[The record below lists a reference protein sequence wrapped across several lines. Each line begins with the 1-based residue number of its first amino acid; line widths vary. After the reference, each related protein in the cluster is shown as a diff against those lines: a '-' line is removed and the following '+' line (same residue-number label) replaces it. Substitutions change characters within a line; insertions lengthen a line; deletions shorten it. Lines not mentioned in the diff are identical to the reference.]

1 MRAIRLGLAAAA
13 ILAALVTSPRAS
25 GAQTPTFP
33 SQVEL
38 VTVDAIVLGE
48 KGRPVRGL
56 TREDFT
62 LSEDG
67 KLQEIVSFEAF
78 DGAEVAE
85 EASPARRRWPR
96 TPAPP
101 RTGPEPSSCWWTTSG
116 STRGACRGCSRPSR
130 ECCRAPSARE
140 TR

>member
-1 MRAIRLGLAAAA
+1 
-13 ILAALVTSPRAS
+13 
-25 GAQTPTFP
+25 
-33 SQVEL
+33 
-38 VTVDAIVLGE
+38 VTVTRSSWAR
-48 KGRPVRGL
+48 RPALRGL

-85 EASPARRRWPR
+85 GRPPPVAGGFEQPAQQDRAGAFVLLVDDLGIDARRLPR
-96 TPAPP
+96 LLKAL
-101 RTGPEPSSCWWTTSG
+101 S
-116 STRGACRGCSRPSR
+116 